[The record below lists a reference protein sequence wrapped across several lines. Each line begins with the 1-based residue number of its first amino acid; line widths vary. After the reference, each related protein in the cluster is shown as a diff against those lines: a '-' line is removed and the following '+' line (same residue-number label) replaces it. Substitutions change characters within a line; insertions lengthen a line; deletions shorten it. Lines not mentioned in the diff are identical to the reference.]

1 MNFRPKIL
9 PALIGALL
17 TTVAVTSEAAGP
29 IQSVTKEWSFDH
41 FTASGAVPAGT
52 GRSSE
57 IVAFDSVNR
66 NLWVIGGNG
75 IDVLDLGG
83 SLLKSFETASVYGG
97 VNSIAIKNGVAAIA
111 FNNLTAR
118 DGLGT
123 VQFFDTTAFLSA
135 ATVGAAN
142 LGGVTVG
149 NVPDM
154 LTWTADGA
162 KVLVA
167 NEGERFSVTQPSPNP
182 PTIFNPAGSVSII
195 AFNAASPALS
205 TVTTAGFTSFDG
217 TEAALRT
224 AGVRIQSGVSASI
237 ALEPEYI
244 AIAPD
249 GKTAQVTL
257 QEANAIGIL
266 NLESNS
272 FTSVVS
278 LGTKDFNATGNTID
292 PSDRPT
298 QTPPVI
304 NFINVPVKGL
314 YQPDGIASYSAG
326 GKSYYVM
333 ANEGDAFT
341 DDADMA
347 RVGSL
352 TLDPAAFGGQANV
365 DALKNNNNLGRLSV
379 STIGSNGEN
388 GGGSAARPLTELVT
402 IGGRSFTIRDENG
415 VIVFDSGDRLDKEA
429 AALGIYDDN
438 RSDDK
443 GVEPEGVSLFNV
455 AGRTLAFVGLER
467 TLRSAVAVYDI
478 TDPANATFLQMIVG
492 DLSSERRP
500 EGLLVFED
508 DGKIFLAVANEALD
522 DIPSANGSNRT
533 ILYEIAPV
541 PEPST
546 YALMAVG
553 MLGLGFAARRKR
565 G

>member
-1 MNFRPKIL
+1 MNSRPKIL
-9 PALIGALL
+9 PALIGALF

-29 IQSVTKEWSFDH
+29 IQGVTKAWSFDH
-41 FTASGAVPAGT
+41 FTANA

-57 IVAFDSVNR
+57 IVAFDSVNK
-66 NLWVIGGNG
+66 NLWVVGGNG
-75 IDVLDLGG
+75 IDVLNLSG

-97 VNSIAIKNGVAAIA
+97 VNSIAIRNGVAAVA
-111 FNNLTAR
+111 FNNLAER
-118 DGLGT
+118 DGLGS

-135 ATVGAAN
+135 GTVSEAN
-142 LGGVTVG
+142 RGGVTVG

-162 KVLVA
+162 RVLVA

-195 AFNAASPALS
+195 NFNATSPALS
-205 TVTTAGFTSFDG
+205 TVTTAGFTNFDG
-217 TEAALRT
+217 TESALRA

-249 GKTAQVTL
+249 GKTAHVTL

-266 NLESNS
+266 DLQTSS
-272 FTSVVS
+272 FTKVVP
-278 LGTKDFNATGNTID
+278 LGTKDFNAPGNTID

-298 QTPPVI
+298 QTPPII

-314 YQPDGIASYSAG
+314 YQPDGIAAYSAG
-326 GKSYYVM
+326 GKSFYVM

-341 DDADMA
+341 DDADIA
-347 RVGSL
+347 RVNSL

-365 DALKNNNNLGRLSV
+365 DALKTNNSLGRLNV
-379 STIGSNGEN
+379 STIGSNGAN
-388 GGGSAARPLTELVT
+388 GVGANANGLTELVA

-415 VIVFDSGDRLDKEA
+415 VIAFDSGDQLDKEA
-429 AALGIYDDN
+429 NKLGIYDDG

-443 GVEPEGVSLFNV
+443 GVEPEGVALFSV

-467 TLRSAVAVYDI
+467 TLRSTVAVYDV

-508 DGKIFLAVANEALD
+508 NGKIYLAVANEALD
-522 DIPSANGSNRT
+522 DTNLSLGSNRT
-533 ILYEIAPV
+533 ILYEITPV

-546 YALMAVG
+546 YALMAAG
-553 MLGLGFAARRKR
+553 LLGLGIAARRKR